1 MNRKNNIKSPRKF
14 QQKLDEVM
22 DGIYD
27 LMELSKEHDLPA
39 VSEDGVRCFDEE
51 DGKTGFQVAGQ
62 FERPSEYLQTLLD
75 IMRVQYEPNPLGTFF
90 LNSNIGFILEQIPES
105 SFQLGYISLTSKTDK
120 SFSQFWDEDVMTY
133 LDMCGY
139 DINKASAAYAVVSTG
154 WQRYGYELSSEVS
167 EKLDSG
173 FSVEEGITL
182 ISSVVNDDIEAPQK
196 HIYAGF
202 CPDEA
207 LGSQLRLSL
216 WLFTNNKILSIQ

>member
-1 MNRKNNIKSPRKF
+1 MNSKNNIKSPLKF
-14 QQKLDEVM
+14 KQKLDEVM

-27 LMELSKEHDLPA
+27 LMELSKEHDLAA
-39 VSEDGVRCFDEE
+39 VSEGGVRCFDEE

-62 FERPSEYLQTLLD
+62 FDRPSEYLQALLD

-90 LNSNIGFILEQIPES
+90 LNANIGFILEQIPEY
-105 SFQLGYISLTSKTDK
+105 SFQLGYISLTSNTDK

-133 LDMCGY
+133 LDMCDY
-139 DINKASAAYAVVSTG
+139 DINKASATYAVVSTG

-173 FSVEEGITL
+173 FSVEEGLTL
-182 ISSVVNDDIEAPQK
+182 ISSAVNDNIEEPSK

-216 WLFTNNKILSIQ
+216 WVFTNNKILSIQ